1 MRRLTFLLLILLTMV
16 SAACGFK
23 LRGSMQMPFESIY
36 VDSQGFSMFD
46 SELRRAL
53 AWNENVKLVNDE
65 AKADIKLSIEREIKD
80 KKILS
85 LSKAGNV
92 TEFELGYQVIYQVT
106 GSRLV
111 PPSESQE
118 INVIRG
124 LTYSDDKIL
133 AKEEEELLLYEE
145 MQMDAVAQLLR
156 RLVTLALTPK

>member
-1 MRRLTFLLLILLTMV
+1 MV

-53 AWNENVKLVNDE
+53 AWNENVKLVSDE

-111 PPSESQE
+111 PPSKSQE
-118 INVIRG
+118 INVIR
-124 LTYSDDKIL
+124 DKFPRP
-133 AKEEEELLLYEE
+133 
-145 MQMDAVAQLLR
+145 R
-156 RLVTLALTPK
+156 RR